1 MEAELWLEGVLHE
14 RGNVSRSVL
23 CLTASASLPR
33 LPVIRS
39 RAQSRTKLRGRQNAK
54 PNTSDDLKQQTR
66 MPDLTKTD
74 DDAIGRA
81 FLAQASEFMLRDYL
95 PKIERCLENLSDEQ
109 IWWRANEESNSIGNL
124 ILHLCGNARQW
135 IVCGVGSAPD
145 ARNRDAEFEQRDV
158 IARDELVSL
167 LRSTLSDV
175 HTTLQSLDPSTLLE
189 YRKIQGNDVDIL
201 EAIFHVTEHFSMHTG
216 QIIMLTK
223 MLTSEDLRFYDF
235 EADAA
240 VETWHSGPTGSS

>member
-1 MEAELWLEGVLHE
+1 MQ
-14 RGNVSRSVL
+14 NV
-23 CLTASASLPR
+23 
-33 LPVIRS
+33 
-39 RAQSRTKLRGRQNAK
+39 
-54 PNTSDDLKQQTR
+54 
-66 MPDLTKTD
+66 TKTD
-74 DDAIGRA
+74 EHAIGRA
-81 FLAQASEFMLRDYL
+81 FLARASGYLLGDYL
-95 PKIERCLENLSDEQ
+95 PKIERCLEKLSDEQ

-145 ARNRDAEFEQRDV
+145 ARNRDSEFEQRDV
-158 IARDELVSL
+158 IPRDELVTL

-175 HTTLQSLDPSTLLE
+175 DTTLQSVDPSTLLE

-223 MLTSEDLRFYDF
+223 MLTSSDLRFYGF
-235 EADAA
+235 EDGLP
-240 VETWHSGPTGSS
+240 VERWRSGPGSSS